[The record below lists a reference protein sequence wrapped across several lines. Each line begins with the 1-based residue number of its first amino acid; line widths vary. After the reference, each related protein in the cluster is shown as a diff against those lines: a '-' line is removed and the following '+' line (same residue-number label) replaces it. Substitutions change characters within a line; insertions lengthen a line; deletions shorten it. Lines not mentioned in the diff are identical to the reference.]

1 MTGVADG
8 GPPVALRRTTSE
20 QLSPEDVMAIRSLL
34 WAAFADDDGGMTEED
49 WLHALG
55 GTHVIAGL
63 YGRIVGH
70 ASVVVRDIR
79 VDARLLR
86 TGYVEA
92 VAVEPAIQ
100 RRAIGTE
107 LMRDVGAILAEGFE
121 LGCLGTGSP
130 EFYERLGWRR
140 WQGPTA
146 VRTAEGE
153 RRTPDEDGG
162 IMVLETPHTP
172 VGLDLS
178 GTISC
183 EWRPG
188 DVW

>member
-1 MTGVADG
+1 VTAVGDRGRLVQ
-8 GPPVALRRTTSE
+8 LRQAASD
-20 QLSPEDVMAIRSLL
+20 QLRPGDVTAIRAVL
-34 WAAFADDDGGMTEED
+34 WAAFADDDDGMTEED
-49 WLHALG
+49 WEHALG
-55 GTHVIAGL
+55 GTHVIAEIA
-63 YGRIVGH
+63 GRIVGH
-70 ASVVVRDIR
+70 ASVVARDIR
-79 VDARLLR
+79 VDGRPLH

-92 VAVEPAIQ
+92 VAVEPALQ
-100 RRAIGTE
+100 RRAIGTA
-107 LMRDVGAILAEGFE
+107 LMRDVGTMILDAFE

-146 VRTAEGE
+146 VRTAAGE
-153 RRTPDEDGG
+153 VRTPDDDGG
-162 IMVLETPHTP
+162 IMILETPRTP
-172 VGLDLS
+172 AGLDLS